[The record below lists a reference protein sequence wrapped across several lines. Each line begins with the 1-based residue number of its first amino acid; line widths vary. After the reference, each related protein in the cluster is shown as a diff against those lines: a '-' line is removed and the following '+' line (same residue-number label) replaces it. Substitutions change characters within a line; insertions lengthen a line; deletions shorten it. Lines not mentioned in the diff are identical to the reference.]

1 MNPEAKADSDC
12 YLGVMSGTSL
22 DAVDVG
28 LFQFSDSS
36 CLLLA
41 QHSLPIPADLRQEV
55 IALATPGSDEL
66 NRLHQLDI
74 DQADLIATAVNQ
86 LLSQCSI
93 DRARIRAIGS
103 HGQTLRHSPG
113 GDHPFTCQVGDPNRI
128 AHRTGLVTVADFRR
142 KDMAA
147 GGEGAPLAPAF
158 HHWLFSHPTEYRM
171 VLNLGGMANL
181 TVLPPTQHPAP
192 VIGFDTGPGNALLD
206 GWCQRHLG
214 QPYDHHGDWGN
225 RGNCHAPLLEA
236 LLADAFFRAPP
247 PKSTGRERFNLDW
260 LMQRLRDFA
269 HCSPIDVQAT
279 LLELTARSVAQAID
293 RWGCGTELYLCGGGV
308 ENRAL
313 VDRLQAALPRQRI
326 HSTERLGLPPQ
337 WVEAATFAWL
347 ARQRLLGRPGNLP
360 SVTGA
365 CRAVVLGGVYLPDD

>member
-1 MNPEAKADSDC
+1 
-12 YLGVMSGTSL
+12 MSGTSL

-28 LFQFSDSS
+28 LFRFTDTS

-41 QHSLPIPADLRQEV
+41 KHSLPIPADIRQEA
-55 IALATPGSDEL
+55 IALATPGPDEL
-66 NRLHQLDI
+66 NRLHRLDI
-74 DQADLIATAVNQ
+74 DHAELIATAVNQ
-86 LLSQCSI
+86 LLAQCGI
-93 DRARIRAIGS
+93 DRTRIRAIGS

-113 GDHPFTCQVGDPNRI
+113 GDHAFTCQVGDPNRI
-128 AHRTGLVTVADFRR
+128 AYLTGLVTVADFRR
-142 KDMAA
+142 KDMVA

-171 VLNLGGMANL
+171 VLNLGGIANL
-181 TVLPPTQHPAP
+181 TVLPPTQHPAA
-192 VIGFDTGPGNALLD
+192 VVGFDTGPGNALLD

-214 QPYDHHGDWGN
+214 QPYDH
-225 RGNCHAPLLEA
+225 RGNWSRSGSCHEPLLRA
-236 LLADAFFRAPP
+236 LLDDAFFQATP
-247 PKSTGRERFNLDW
+247 PKSTGRERFNLNW
-260 LMQRLRDFA
+260 LSQRLRDFA
-269 HCSPIDVQAT
+269 HCAPVDVQAT

-313 VDRLQAALPRQRI
+313 VDRLQAALPGRRI
-326 HSTERLGLPPQ
+326 HSTELLGLPPQ

-365 CRAVVLGGVYLPDD
+365 RRPVMLGGVYLPDI

>member
-1 MNPEAKADSDC
+1 
-12 YLGVMSGTSL
+12 MSGTSL

-28 LFQFSDSS
+28 LFRFTDTS

-41 QHSLPIPADLRQEV
+41 KHSLPIPADIRQEV
-55 IALATPGSDEL
+55 IALATPGPDEL
-66 NRLHQLDI
+66 NRLHRLDI
-74 DQADLIATAVNQ
+74 DHAELIATAVNQ
-86 LLSQCSI
+86 LLAQCGI

-113 GDHPFTCQVGDPNRI
+113 GDHAFTCQVGDPNRI
-128 AHRTGLVTVADFRR
+128 AYLTGLVTVADFRR
-142 KDMAA
+142 KDMVA

-171 VLNLGGMANL
+171 VLNLGGIANL
-181 TVLPPTQHPAP
+181 TVLPPTQHPAA
-192 VIGFDTGPGNALLD
+192 VVGFDTGPGNALLD

-214 QPYDHHGDWGN
+214 QPYDH
-225 RGNCHAPLLEA
+225 RGNWSRSGSCHEPLLRA
-236 LLADAFFRAPP
+236 LLDDAFFQATP
-247 PKSTGRERFNLDW
+247 PKSTGRERFNLNW
-260 LMQRLRDFA
+260 LSQRLRDFA
-269 HCSPIDVQAT
+269 HCAPVDVQAT

-313 VDRLQAALPRQRI
+313 VDRLQAALPGRRI
-326 HSTERLGLPPQ
+326 HSTELLGLPPQ

-365 CRAVVLGGVYLPDD
+365 RRPVMLGGVYLPDI

>member
-1 MNPEAKADSDC
+1 MSTEERSDGDC

-28 LFQFSDSS
+28 LFRFTDTS

-41 QHSLPIPADLRQEV
+41 KHSLPIPADIRQEA
-55 IALATPGSDEL
+55 IALATPGPDEL
-66 NRLHQLDI
+66 NRLHRLDI
-74 DQADLIATAVNQ
+74 DHAELIATAVNQ
-86 LLSQCSI
+86 LLAQCGI

-113 GDHPFTCQVGDPNRI
+113 GDHAFTCQVGDPNRI
-128 AHRTGLVTVADFRR
+128 AYLTGLVTVADFRR
-142 KDMAA
+142 KDMVA

-171 VLNLGGMANL
+171 VLNLGGIANL
-181 TVLPPTQHPAP
+181 TVLPPTQHPAA
-192 VIGFDTGPGNALLD
+192 VVGFDTGPGNALLD

-214 QPYDHHGDWGN
+214 QPYDH
-225 RGNCHAPLLEA
+225 RGNWSRSGSCHEPLLRA
-236 LLADAFFRAPP
+236 LLDDAFFQATP
-247 PKSTGRERFNLDW
+247 PKSTGRERFNLNW
-260 LMQRLRDFA
+260 LSQRLRDFA
-269 HCSPIDVQAT
+269 HCAPVDVQAT

-313 VDRLQAALPRQRI
+313 VDRLQAALPGRRI
-326 HSTERLGLPPQ
+326 HSTELLGLPPQ

-365 CRAVVLGGVYLPDD
+365 RRPVMLGGVYLPDD